1 MKITKK
7 YGNTIYGD
15 NTISQTITYH
25 FDKIKDFMNFGK
37 ITKMQNKQAVGQH
50 IWIE

>member
-1 MKITKK
+1 MK

-25 FDKIKDFMNFGK
+25 FDKIKDLHEFWKDNQDAEQ
-37 ITKMQNKQAVGQH
+37 TC
-50 IWIE
+50 